1 MMNVFLKLLGAKP
14 DGSLKNARA
23 VLRISV
29 IAFIVLF
36 LWAAFTKID
45 RTITAAG
52 QVIASDRTQ
61 LVQSADGG
69 VLKELKVKEGDK
81 VEKGQVVAILEKERA
96 AAAYSDALGK
106 VSALRMT
113 VARLQAEVLGKPFVI
128 DPKLEAD
135 YPELASVQKLLYT
148 QRRQS
153 LNQQISQLKTSLL
166 LAQEEVRMN
175 EPLVKTGDV
184 SQAELLRM
192 KRSANEIQLQITGT
206 RNKYL
211 QDANTELNKAS
222 EDLSTQEQTLA
233 DRTQVLSHTDLFA
246 PETGYV
252 KNIKVTTL
260 GGVLRPGEEV
270 MEILPTDN
278 ALIVEAKVMPADM
291 ASVHDGMP
299 ARVKLD
305 AYDYSIFGT
314 MDGQVIYISPDAL
327 NEEPQNLRQGQS
339 PIYYRV
345 RVQIEGAHLKSK
357 TGQAIQVRPGMTAQV
372 DLMGDKRTV
381 LSYITKPISK
391 TLTESTSKK

>member
-1 MMNVFLKLLGAKP
+1 MNVLLRLLGADSK
-14 DGSLKNARA
+14 GSVKNARV
-23 VLRISV
+23 VLRVSV
-29 IAFIVLF
+29 IAFIALF
-36 LWAAFTKID
+36 GWAAFTKID
-45 RTITAAG
+45 KTITAPG

-69 VLKELKVKEGDK
+69 VLKELRVKEGDR
-81 VEKGQVVAILEKERA
+81 VEKGQVVAVLEKERA
-96 AAAYSDALGK
+96 TAAYSDALGK

-113 VARLQAEVLGKPFVI
+113 VARLQAEVMGRPFII
-128 DPKLEAD
+128 DPALQVA
-135 YPELASVQKLLYT
+135 YPELANVQKQLYL

-153 LNQQISQLKTSLL
+153 LNQQVAQLRTSLA
-166 LAQEEVRMN
+166 LAQSEVRMN

-192 KRSANEIQLQITGT
+192 KRAANEIQLQITGT

-233 DRTQVLSHTDLFA
+233 DRTQVLSHTDLIA

-270 MEILPTDN
+270 LEILPTDS

-291 ASVHDGMP
+291 ASVHDSMP

-314 MDGQVIYISPDAL
+314 MDGKVIYISPDAL

-357 TGQAIQVRPGMTAQV
+357 TGEKIQVRPGMTAQV

-391 TLTESTSKK
+391 TLTESTSQK

>member
-1 MMNVFLKLLGAKP
+1 MNVLLRLLGADSK
-14 DGSLKNARA
+14 GSVKNARV
-23 VLRISV
+23 VLRVSV
-29 IAFIVLF
+29 IAFIALF

-45 RTITAAG
+45 KTITAPG

-69 VLKELKVKEGDK
+69 VLKELRVKEGDR
-81 VEKGQVVAILEKERA
+81 VEKGQVVAVLEKERA
-96 AAAYSDALGK
+96 TAAYSDALGK

-113 VARLQAEVLGKPFVI
+113 VARLQAEVMGRPFII
-128 DPKLEAD
+128 DPALQVA
-135 YPELASVQKLLYT
+135 YPELANVQKQLYL

-153 LNQQISQLKTSLL
+153 LNQQVAQLRTSLA
-166 LAQEEVRMN
+166 LAQSEVRMN

-192 KRSANEIQLQITGT
+192 KRAANEIQLQITGT

-222 EDLSTQEQTLA
+222 EDLITQEQTLA
-233 DRTQVLSHTDLFA
+233 DRTQVLSHTDLIA

-270 MEILPTDN
+270 LEILPTDS

-291 ASVHDGMP
+291 ASVHDSMP

-314 MDGQVIYISPDAL
+314 MDGKVIYISPDAL

-357 TGQAIQVRPGMTAQV
+357 TGEKIQVRPGMTAQV

-391 TLTESTSKK
+391 TLTESTSQK

>member
-1 MMNVFLKLLGAKP
+1 MNVLLRLLGADSK
-14 DGSLKNARA
+14 GSVKNARV
-23 VLRISV
+23 VLRVSV
-29 IAFIVLF
+29 IAFVALF

-45 RTITAAG
+45 KTITAPA

-69 VLKELKVKEGDK
+69 VLRELRVKEGDR
-81 VEKGQVVAILEKERA
+81 VEKGQVVAVLEKERA
-96 AAAYSDALGK
+96 TAAYSDALGK

-113 VARLQAEVLGKPFVI
+113 VARLQAEVMGKPFII
-128 DPKLEAD
+128 DPELEAA
-135 YPELASVQKLLYT
+135 YPELANVQRQLYL

-153 LNQQISQLKTSLL
+153 LNQQIAQLKTSLA
-166 LAQEEVRMN
+166 LAQSEVRMN

-233 DRTQVLSHTDLFA
+233 DRTQVLSHTDLIA

-270 MEILPTDN
+270 MEILPTDS
-278 ALIVEAKVMPADM
+278 ALIVEAKVMPIDM
-291 ASVHDGMP
+291 ASVHEGMT

-314 MDGQVIYISPDAL
+314 MDGKVIYISPDAL

-345 RVQIEGAHLKSK
+345 RVQIEGANLKSK
-357 TGQAIQVRPGMTAQV
+357 TGQQIQVRPGMTAQV

-391 TLTESTSKK
+391 TLSESTSKK

>member
-1 MMNVFLKLLGAKP
+1 MNFFFRLLGAEP
-14 DGSLKNARA
+14 NGSLKNAR
-23 VLRISV
+23 VILRISL
-29 IAFIVLF
+29 IAFIILF

-45 RTITAAG
+45 KTISAAG

-69 VLKELKVKEGDK
+69 VLKELRVKEGDK
-81 VEKGQVVAILEKERA
+81 VEKGQVVAVLEKERA
-96 AAAYSDALGK
+96 SASYTDALGK

-113 VARLQAEVLGKPFVI
+113 VTRLQAEVLGHPFVL
-128 DPKLEAD
+128 DPSLQAS
-135 YPELASVQKLLYT
+135 YPELASVQRSLYI

-153 LNQQISQLKTSLL
+153 LNQQVAQLKTSLR
-166 LAQEEVRMN
+166 LAQDEIRMN
-175 EPLVKTGDV
+175 EPLVKSGDV

-192 KRSANEIQLQITGT
+192 KRSANEIQLQITNV

-233 DRTQVLSHTDLFA
+233 DRTQVLSHTDLVA

-270 MEILPTDN
+270 LEILPTN
-278 ALIVEAKVMPADM
+278 SALIVEAKVMPVDM
-291 ASVHDGMP
+291 ANVHNGMT

-314 MDGQVIYISPDAL
+314 MDGKVIYISPDAL

-391 TLTESTSKK
+391 TLSESTSQK

>member
-1 MMNVFLKLLGAKP
+1 MNVFLRLLGAEP
-14 DGSLKNARA
+14 DGSLQNARV
-23 VLRISV
+23 VLRISLIGF
-29 IAFIVLF
+29 IALL
-36 LWAAFTKID
+36 LWAALTKID
-45 RTITAAG
+45 RTITATG

-69 VLKELKVKEGDK
+69 VLRELRVKEGDK

-96 AAAYSDALGK
+96 SAAYTDALGK

-113 VARLQAEVLGKPFVI
+113 VARLQAEVLGRPFYL
-128 DPKLEAD
+128 DPKLEAS
-135 YPELASVQKLLYT
+135 YPELASVQKSLYT

-153 LNQQISQLKTSLL
+153 LNQQIAQLKTSLR
-166 LAQEEVRMN
+166 LAQEEIRMN
-175 EPLVKTGDV
+175 EPLVKSGDV

-192 KRSANEIQLQITGT
+192 KRSANEIQLQITST

-211 QDANTELNKAS
+211 QDANTELTKAS

-233 DRTQVLSHTDLFA
+233 DRTQVLSHTDLIA

-270 MEILPTDN
+270 LEILPTDS

-314 MDGQVIYISPDAL
+314 MDG
-327 NEEPQNLRQGQS
+327 
-339 PIYYRV
+339 
-345 RVQIEGAHLKSK
+345 
-357 TGQAIQVRPGMTAQV
+357 
-372 DLMGDKRTV
+372 
-381 LSYITKPISK
+381 
-391 TLTESTSKK
+391 

>member
-1 MMNVFLKLLGAKP
+1 MNVLLRLLGADSK
-14 DGSLKNARA
+14 GSVKNARV
-23 VLRISV
+23 VLRVSV
-29 IAFIVLF
+29 IAFIALF

-45 RTITAAG
+45 KTITAPG

-69 VLKELKVKEGDK
+69 VLKELRVKEGDR
-81 VEKGQVVAILEKERA
+81 VEKGQVVAVLEKERA
-96 AAAYSDALGK
+96 TAAYSDALGK

-113 VARLQAEVLGKPFVI
+113 VARLQAEVMGRPFII
-128 DPKLEAD
+128 DPALQVA
-135 YPELASVQKLLYT
+135 YPELANVQKQLYL

-153 LNQQISQLKTSLL
+153 LNQQVAQLRTSLA
-166 LAQEEVRMN
+166 LAQSEVRMN

-192 KRSANEIQLQITGT
+192 KRAANEIQLQITGT

-233 DRTQVLSHTDLFA
+233 DRTQVLSHTDLIA

-270 MEILPTDN
+270 LEILPTDS

-291 ASVHDGMP
+291 ASVHDSMP

-314 MDGQVIYISPDAL
+314 MDGKVIYISPDAL

-357 TGQAIQVRPGMTAQV
+357 TGEKIQVRPGMTAQV

-381 LSYITKPISK
+381 L
-391 TLTESTSKK
+391 

>member
-1 MMNVFLKLLGAKP
+1 M
-14 DGSLKNARA
+14 
-23 VLRISV
+23 
-29 IAFIVLF
+29 
-36 LWAAFTKID
+36 
-45 RTITAAG
+45 
-52 QVIASDRTQ
+52 
-61 LVQSADGG
+61 
-69 VLKELKVKEGDK
+69 
-81 VEKGQVVAILEKERA
+81 
-96 AAAYSDALGK
+96 
-106 VSALRMT
+106 
-113 VARLQAEVLGKPFVI
+113 QAEVLGRPFVI
-128 DPKLEAD
+128 DPKLEAA
-135 YPELASVQKLLYT
+135 YPELASVQKLLYS

-153 LNQQISQLKTSLL
+153 LNQQVAQLRTSLL

-192 KRSANEIQLQITGT
+192 KRSANEIQLQITNT

-233 DRTQVLSHTDLFA
+233 DRAQVLSHTDLIA

-278 ALIVEAKVMPADM
+278 ARSVEAKVMPADM
-291 ASVHDGMP
+291 ASVSDGMP

-314 MDGQVIYISPDAL
+314 MDGKVIYISPDAL

-391 TLTESTSKK
+391 TVSEATSKK